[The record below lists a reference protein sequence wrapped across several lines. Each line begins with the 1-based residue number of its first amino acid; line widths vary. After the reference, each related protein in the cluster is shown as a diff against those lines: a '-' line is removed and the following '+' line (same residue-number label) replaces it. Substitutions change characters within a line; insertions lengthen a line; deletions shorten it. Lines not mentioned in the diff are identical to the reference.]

1 MCYDIDADA
10 VKKAAQFRTKFAF
23 LADTCSQNI
32 SSSWL
37 KQLSRPA
44 ASCYFMSTSA
54 NNYYAKKS
62 VKATADSCPDFCPIG
77 RKIARASMYVHCTM
91 PISAVGAVH
100 YCIKDYCMYSGLPEN
115 LLCRWFAQHT
125 YYIV

>member
-77 RKIARASMYVHCTM
+77 RKIARASMYIVQCPSVQWARSTTASRTTVCTVVC
-91 PISAVGAVH
+91 P
-100 YCIKDYCMYSGLPEN
+100 KN

>member
-10 VKKAAQFRTKFAF
+10 VKKATQFRTKFAF
-23 LADTCSQNI
+23 LTDTCSQNI

-62 VKATADSCPDFCPIG
+62 VKATADSCPDSCPVG
-77 RKIARASMYVHCTM
+77 RKIARASMYNAHQCSGRGLLHVHL
-91 PISAVGAVH
+91 
-100 YCIKDYCMYSGLPEN
+100 YSGLATII
-115 LLCRWFAQHT
+115 RT
-125 YYIV
+125 KSS